1 GKPSAGPT
9 EEPTSSASPSTAP
22 TAPPSPSANGDGD
35 LAETGSSAPLG
46 TITVVAAALFGA
58 GGYLAARRRKAQH

>member
-1 GKPSAGPT
+1 
-9 EEPTSSASPSTAP
+9 
-22 TAPPSPSANGDGD
+22 SPSANGDGD